1 MFDKMKQ
8 LMEVKKQAEQ
18 LNRELESTTLE
29 VSEIAGIKVSING
42 AQKLQSITLEES
54 LLSQANKP
62 SLERD
67 LLRSINAAVT
77 KSQNAAAQK
86 MRDRT
91 GLNIPGM

>member
-18 LNRELESTTLE
+18 LKRELESTTLE
-29 VSEIAGIKVSING
+29 VTEIAGIKVSING

-54 LLSQANKP
+54 LVSAANK
-62 SLERD
+62 SKLERD
-67 LLRSINAAVT
+67 LLRSINAAIT

-86 MRDRT
+86 MRDMT